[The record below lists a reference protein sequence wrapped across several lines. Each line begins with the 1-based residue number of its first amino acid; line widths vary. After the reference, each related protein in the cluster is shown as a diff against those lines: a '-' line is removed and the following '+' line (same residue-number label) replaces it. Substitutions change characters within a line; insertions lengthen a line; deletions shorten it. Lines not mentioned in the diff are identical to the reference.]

1 MIKTAVDLF
10 DEVCNAIDR
19 GELDKQLVPLEN
31 IIGKRLKLVSA
42 VRDVKD
48 FVVGDRIVLNEAC
61 GTKSLIGEEGTVV
74 AIRRSKITIVLDRPK
89 GRFVRTNSK
98 GEIYSANAVVP
109 ISIVDKI

>member
-19 GELDKQLVPLEN
+19 GDLDKQLVPLKR
-31 IIGKRLKLVSA
+31 IIGERLLLVS
-42 VRDVKD
+42 VYPNVKD
-48 FVVGDRIVLNEAC
+48 FIVGDRVVLNETC

-74 AIRRSKITIVLDRPK
+74 GIRRSKITITFDKPK
-89 GRFVRTNSK
+89 GRFARTNSK

-109 ISIVDKI
+109 ISIVNKI

>member
-10 DEVCNAIDR
+10 DEVCNGIAK
-19 GELDKQLVPLEN
+19 GELDKQLIPLKKLIEE
-31 IIGKRLKLVSA
+31 RLSV
-42 VRDVKD
+42 VRTDTDIKD
-48 FVVGDRIVLNEAC
+48 FVVGDRIILNNSC

-74 AIRRSKITIVLDRPK
+74 GIRRSKISITFDKPK
-89 GRFVRTNSK
+89 GRFARTNSK

>member
-19 GELDKQLVPLEN
+19 GDLDKQLLPLKR
-31 IIGKRLKLVSA
+31 IIEGRFLLVS
-42 VRDVKD
+42 VYPDIKD
-48 FVVGDRIVLNEAC
+48 FIVGDRVVLNETC
-61 GTKSLIGEEGTVV
+61 GTKSLIGDEGTVV
-74 AIRRSKITIVLDRPK
+74 AIRRSKITITFDKPK
-89 GRFVRTNSK
+89 GRFARTNSK